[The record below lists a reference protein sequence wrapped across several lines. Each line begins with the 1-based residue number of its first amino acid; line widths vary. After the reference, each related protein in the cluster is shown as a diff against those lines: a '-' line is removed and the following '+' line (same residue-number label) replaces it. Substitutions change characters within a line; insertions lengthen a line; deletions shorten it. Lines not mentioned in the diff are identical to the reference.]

1 MIYVILGALLLG
13 LLLLVAPISLGYDS
27 GEKWLRIRWLGLSL
41 KKNLEKGKP
50 KKKKGLIQKKKKH
63 SWALLLRLWEKRDLC
78 LELSQRVWRFIL
90 EVCRTF
96 KFRKSEAGVSLPDPA
111 LNGLL
116 FAVVT
121 NINLYNVDLSVNFE
135 NHNFAKIR
143 VTIYPYL
150 VARQLAILMLH
161 LPYIRILRFVW
172 DLKKA

>member
-1 MIYVILGALLLG
+1 MTYVVLSVLMLG
-13 LLLLVAPISLGYDS
+13 LLFLAAPISLGYDS
-27 GEKWLRIRWLGLSL
+27 REQWLKIRWLGLSL

-50 KKKKGLIQKKKKH
+50 KKKRGLTQKKKKQG
-63 SWALLLRLWEKRDLC
+63 WALLLRLWEKRDLC

-90 EVCRTF
+90 GVCRTF
-96 KFRKSEAGVSLPDPA
+96 NFRESEAGVSLPDPA

-116 FAVVT
+116 FAVVN
-121 NINLYNVDLSVNFE
+121 NIHLDNVALSVNFE

-143 VTIYPYL
+143 VTIYPYR